1 MCTLQSADAP
11 ERLEIVLADGQST
24 DNPREVVDDLKRELS
39 SSGATLKMVSCERGV
54 FSWPN
59 PRHNVPFALLTLSE
73 WSLCRPGHP
82 AQ

>member
-24 DNPREVVDDLKRELS
+24 DNPQEVVDDLSRELS

-59 PRHNVPFALLTLSE
+59 PTHS
-73 WSLCRPGHP
+73 
-82 AQ
+82 